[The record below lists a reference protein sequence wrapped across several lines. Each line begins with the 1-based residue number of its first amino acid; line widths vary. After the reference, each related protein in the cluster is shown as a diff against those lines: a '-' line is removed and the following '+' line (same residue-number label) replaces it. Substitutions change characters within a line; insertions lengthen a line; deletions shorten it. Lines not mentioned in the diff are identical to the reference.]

1 MLEIDSLTFR
11 HEGGDTTYYFDMSVR
26 AGEIVGLTGP
36 SGSGK
41 STLLD
46 LVAGFLVPAS
56 GDIRLSGRSI
66 LPLTPE
72 DRPVSI
78 LFQHDNIFEHLSA
91 GANVALGL
99 GKRARANDPAVMDG
113 LGRMGLE
120 GYANRRA
127 GTLSGG
133 QKQRVA
139 LARTLLRNR
148 PILLLD
154 EPFTGLDEETAG
166 PVRAMLAELVKTQ
179 QWHAILVSH
188 QREDIEALAARTYAI
203 ADGKTRPA

>member
-11 HEGGDTTYYFDMSVR
+11 HDGGDTTYNFDMSIR
-26 AGEIVGLTGP
+26 PGEIVGLTGP

-46 LVAGFLVPAS
+46 LIAGFLVPS
-56 GDIRLSGRSI
+56 GGDIQLSGRSI
-66 LPLTPE
+66 LGLAPE

-78 LFQHDNIFEHLSA
+78 LFQHDNLFEHLSA

-99 GKRARANDPAVMDG
+99 GKRARAGDPEVSGG
-113 LGRMGLE
+113 LDRMGLE

-127 GTLSGG
+127 ATLSGG

-148 PILLLD
+148 AILLLD

-166 PVRAMLAELVKTQ
+166 PVRAMLGELVRTQ
-179 QWHAILVSH
+179 QWHTILVSH
-188 QREDIEALAARTYAI
+188 QREDIDALASRTYAI
-203 ADGKTRPA
+203 TDGRTVPA